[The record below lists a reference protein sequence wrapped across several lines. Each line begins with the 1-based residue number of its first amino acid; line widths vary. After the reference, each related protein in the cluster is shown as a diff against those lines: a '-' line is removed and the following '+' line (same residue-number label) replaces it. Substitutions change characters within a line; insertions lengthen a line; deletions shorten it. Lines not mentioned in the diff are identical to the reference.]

1 MRHKFRNPSWIILV
15 FIGSASFIDNFYPDL
30 NIRRYIWP
38 AAIILL
44 GVFFILRPKKNSGF
58 GAPWRRHPSQ
68 ADNEWRNDF
77 QSGQPAEMSSEQVV
91 NITAIMGEVKR
102 KMVTKSFRGGDIT
115 AFFGGA
121 EIDLSGADIESTA
134 RLDVSAIFGGVK
146 LLIPGDWQVQ
156 NRATAVFGGVED
168 KRMTPAAYGNKLLVI
183 DGAAVFGGITIK
195 SY

>member
-1 MRHKFRNPSWIILV
+1 MWTGIFLVIVGAVLLASKAGFPIPGWLLSWEVFVIALGLLIGIRHKFRNPTWIILV

-58 GAPWRRHPSQ
+58 GAPWRRHRSE
-68 ADNEWRNDF
+68 ADNEWRNGF
-77 QSGQPAEMSSEQVV
+77 QSDNPVEMSSEQVV

-115 AFFGGA
+115 AFFWWG
-121 EIDLSGADIESTA
+121 
-134 RLDVSAIFGGVK
+134 RNRPFGGRYR
-146 LLIPGDWQVQ
+146 ID
-156 NRATAVFGGVED
+156 RAA
-168 KRMTPAAYGNKLLVI
+168 
-183 DGAAVFGGITIK
+183 
-195 SY
+195 